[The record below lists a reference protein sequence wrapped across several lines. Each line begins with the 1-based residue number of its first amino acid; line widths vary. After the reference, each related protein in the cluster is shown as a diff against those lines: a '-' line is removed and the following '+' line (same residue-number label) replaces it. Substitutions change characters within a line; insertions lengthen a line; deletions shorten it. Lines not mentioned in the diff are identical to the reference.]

1 MILPLDDVVNV
12 IINLSARSAVRTGFN
27 LSLLIAD
34 SNVLTAGDRVA
45 VYSSL
50 DSMRESGFSS
60 ASPEYKAAQIFLA
73 QSSNP
78 GRVAIG
84 YWDSANESL
93 AEAIAAC
100 RVANREW
107 YGVVPLGKIGFPSAA
122 TYTLSVNNLSLAM
135 GGNPVLLT
143 PNTSYRMQF
152 GSSAAASVTITTG
165 AAAPVT
171 DEGFAAMF
179 NGTNFT
185 LNGKTYTGAASGKT
199 LIYTAGSTGEAT
211 PIGLTATLYA
221 IDSEDDEHEID
232 LEGYTA
238 VFLDGSSVD
247 GAFANPSMSDVLGAA
262 AVVEACTPSTVMF
275 AAVDNSTMAT
285 LKGLSYRRTLGVV
298 SENVD
303 IPVAILG
310 WAMGANTRLIN
321 SAFTIKFKQ
330 LVGVPVDQLAEA
342 KVSDAKAVN
351 GNVYINRGATYNWF
365 EDGTMADGT
374 WFDEMINLDML
385 ANYVQLSVCD
395 LLNQR
400 PKVPQ
405 TEAGVLQIIN
415 AFTPDLELA
424 VRTGFVAPGIWNIP
438 GFLTLEQ
445 GDAIEKGYLVLSEAI
460 NDQSPADRDARLAP
474 PIYIALKL
482 AGAIHYVVSKS
493 TSTAK
498 RKENEI
504 CTHQI
509 TRLTRSKIWR
519 SCFRT
524 RPKARS
530 RSRARALFP

>member
-1 MILPLDDVVNV
+1 MAVLPLDDVVNV
-12 IINLSARSAVRTGFN
+12 IINLSARAAVRIGFN

-34 SNVLTAGDRVA
+34 SKVLTTDNRVA

-60 ASPEYKAAQIFLA
+60 ATPEYKAARIFLS

-78 GRVAIG
+78 RRVAIG
-84 YWDSANESL
+84 YWDNENESL

-107 YGVVPLGKIGFPSAA
+107 YGVVPLGKIGVPTAA
-122 TYTLSVNNLSLAM
+122 TYTLNVNNLSFVM
-135 GGNPVLLT
+135 NGQPVLPT
-143 PNTSYRMQF
+143 PNTNFRIQF
-152 GSSAAASVTITTG
+152 GSNAAASVNVSTG
-165 AAAPVT
+165 SAVPVT
-171 DEGFAAMF
+171 DEDFVAMF
-179 NGTNFT
+179 NGTSFT
-185 LNGKTYTGAASGKT
+185 LNGKTYTGVASGKT
-199 LIYTAGSTGEAT
+199 VVYTAGSTGEAT
-211 PIGLTATLYA
+211 PIGLTVTLYG
-221 IDSEDDEHEID
+221 IDSSNVEHEID

-238 VFLDGSSVD
+238 VFIDGSSVD
-247 GAFANPSMSDVLGAA
+247 GAFTNPSMSDVLGAA

-298 SENVD
+298 SANID

-330 LVGVPVDQLAEA
+330 LVGVPVDPLTEA
-342 KVSDAKAVN
+342 RVSDAKAVN

-424 VRTGFVAPGIWNIP
+424 VRTGFVAPGIWTIP

-445 GDAIEKGYLVLSEAI
+445 GDAIEKGYLVLSEAV

-482 AGAIHYVVSKS
+482 AGAIHYVIIQVNVN
-493 TSTAK
+493 
-498 RKENEI
+498 R
-504 CTHQI
+504 
-509 TRLTRSKIWR
+509 
-519 SCFRT
+519 
-524 RPKARS
+524 
-530 RSRARALFP
+530 

>member
-1 MILPLDDVVNV
+1 MAVLPLDDVVTV
-12 IINLSARSAVRTGFN
+12 IINLSARAAVRIGFN
-27 LSLLIAD
+27 LSLLIGD
-34 SNVLTAGDRVA
+34 SKVLTTDNRVA

-60 ASPEYKAAQIFLA
+60 ASPEYKAAQIFFA

-78 GRVAIG
+78 RRVAIG
-84 YWDSANESL
+84 YWDSANETL

-107 YGVVPLGKIGFPSAA
+107 YGVVPLGKIGFPKPA

-135 GGNPVLLT
+135 DGKPILLS
-143 PNTSYRMQF
+143 PNANFRIQF
-152 GSSAAASVTITTG
+152 GSNAAASVNISTT
-165 AAAPVT
+165 ATAPAT
-171 DEGFAAMF
+171 DEEFVALF
-179 NGTNFT
+179 NNTTFT
-185 LNGKTYTGAASGKT
+185 FNGKTYTGAVNGKT
-199 LIYTAGSTGEAT
+199 VTYTAGSVGEAT
-211 PIGLTATLYA
+211 PIGLTATLYV
-221 IDSEDDEHEID
+221 IEPSEAEHEID
-232 LEGYTA
+232 MEGYTA
-238 VFLDGSSVD
+238 VFIDGSSID
-247 GAFANPSMSDVLGAA
+247 GTFTNPSMSDVLGAA
-262 AVVEACTPSTVMF
+262 AVVEAITPSTVMF
-275 AAVDNSTMAT
+275 AAVDNSTMTT

-298 SENVD
+298 TTNVD

-330 LVGVPVDQLAEA
+330 LVGVPVDQLTEA
-342 KVSDAKAVN
+342 QVSDAKAVN

-415 AFTPDLELA
+415 SFTPDLELA
-424 VRTGFVAPGIWNIP
+424 VRTGFVAPGIWNAP

-445 GDAIEKGYLVLSEAI
+445 GDAIEKGYLVLSEAV

-482 AGAIHYVVSKS
+482 AGAIHYVVIQVNVN
-493 TSTAK
+493 
-498 RKENEI
+498 R
-504 CTHQI
+504 
-509 TRLTRSKIWR
+509 
-519 SCFRT
+519 
-524 RPKARS
+524 
-530 RSRARALFP
+530 